1 VADAAE
7 VRVPATSANLG
18 PGFDSLGLALGI
30 HDDVTVRAG
39 TSSGASVEVTGEGA
53 DTLPT
58 GEDHLVVRAIRMGLE
73 AAGAP
78 QVGLSLT
85 CVNRIPHGRGLGSS
99 AAASVAGLLAA
110 RALVPPA
117 VAEPGGPLDD
127 DAVLALA
134 TELEGHP
141 DNAAPA
147 LLGGATVA
155 WTDDELGPRAARL
168 RLDESLRVTVFVPAT
183 TLSTRLAR
191 GALPATVPHAVA
203 ARNAGRAALLVHA
216 LGGARDLFLP
226 GTVDAL
232 HQEARRDQMP
242 QTLALVDTLRDRGVP
257 AVVSGAGPTVLAFA
271 TLGDQE
277 AAAIAADGWDVRTPS
292 IDLTGAAARPL
303 A

>member
-1 VADAAE
+1 
-7 VRVPATSANLG
+7 
-18 PGFDSLGLALGI
+18 
-30 HDDVTVRAG
+30 
-39 TSSGASVEVTGEGA
+39 
-53 DTLPT
+53 
-58 GEDHLVVRAIRMGLE
+58 MGLE

-292 IDLTGAAARPL
+292 IDLTGATARPL